1 MNKGTTNLFSHP
13 LIKLAYGI
21 IIIAFCYFAYQNAYK
36 TVAERFGKL
45 TQTPVLVFDSLD
57 FKDKIKTFKETDL
70 EVIFPIGQKVNISVV
85 DASAIAEQSLKA
97 SLNRKISVFKPFAFY
112 FDEKN
117 QLWMVEGSNPA
128 KLESGEKPGH
138 PYVIIQ
144 KKDGKVISIWMSKD
158 ALKK

>member
-1 MNKGTTNLFSHP
+1 MNKGTTSFFSHP
-13 LIKLAYGI
+13 LMKLAYGI
-21 IIIAFCYFAYQNAYK
+21 IIIAFCYFAYQNAFK

-57 FKDKIKTFKETDL
+57 FKSNIKAFKETDL
-70 EVIFPIGQKVNISVV
+70 EVIFPIGQKGNISLV

-97 SLNRKISVFKPFAFY
+97 KLKRKISAFKPFTFY

-117 QLWMVEGSNPA
+117 QLWLVEGSNPV

-138 PYVIIQ
+138 PYVISQ